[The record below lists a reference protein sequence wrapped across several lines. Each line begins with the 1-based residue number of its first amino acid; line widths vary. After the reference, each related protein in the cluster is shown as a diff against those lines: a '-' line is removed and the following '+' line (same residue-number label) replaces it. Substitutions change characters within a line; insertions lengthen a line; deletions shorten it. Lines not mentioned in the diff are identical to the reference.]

1 MPKASSLWAAFQS
14 QNEVKPRAVRKFT
27 DRQDFRQAYYALVS
41 SALRENFQNYYI
53 INYYGIGGVGKS
65 ALLRRLEAELLRDGD
80 LPEDDARSACEE
92 ARTQLRKLGR
102 WRKPAV
108 FRADFDDAALKTP
121 QDALLRFRAQL
132 MRQYDNAF
140 FPLFD
145 MAMLRLSQK
154 YGRSLPPD
162 EQKELL
168 TDNPVISFALDAVG
182 DFTGAGL
189 LIGAA
194 QTAAK
199 VGQSVAHA
207 LAGQKGAIKRTNT
220 EISRMDAPD
229 LERRLPYY
237 FAMDVNA
244 MGLPLVCVYLDT
256 YEKMTARAEGAGRS
270 TGFDEEWLRGELGLV
285 RNLGNAVFA
294 IAGREKLQWT
304 EFSFEDR
311 YIQALTEADS
321 VGFLASCGIEDSGL
335 CAELYE
341 LTGGEP
347 IYLDLC
353 VDEYEHLTASGKE
366 HLTREDFGGSRDR
379 LVERH
384 TRYIPEN
391 LRDALYLLAAMGH
404 WTDAVCEE
412 LSRTLPIP
420 SPDGTEYYQLT
431 HLSYVLKEDEGWTM
445 HRPVARV
452 LAESLSS
459 ALRKRLI
466 SALLKLAEEDP
477 AALDILEGMTRTAPD
492 CLAQAMEK
500 QARADCEASRYL
512 EARRRQEQAVALWKT
527 LGSECAAEYGKS
539 LAALAD
545 ILRAQLKNRP
555 AAPAQSGAGGA
566 LQVQQG
572 WQDLKEFCQEAIQT
586 CEKLGEG
593 QERAL
598 ARLWERKA
606 NGEDMLSEWDAAIS
620 SWERTLELN
629 RELGGSEAVWRNAQL
644 QIGWDHRLAGHL
656 EEARTVLEE
665 TLQGLAALDRE
676 AGRACSPKT
685 LLCAELLCQ
694 SYDDLNIE
702 ANGLWVEQLARVQA
716 WLRSQDYAVTGKEP
730 LEELLDWQDWVDV
743 SHSSYW
749 FHSGVG
755 TEGAD
760 VEERLR
766 RAADLDRQVISGL
779 ARRLGELHP
788 TVLNARKT
796 LVNIYLNQENAE
808 GVRAVINTDDL
819 IQHME
824 DDQRPLGSVP
834 KRNECHFP
842 DPEAVFSTCR
852 ELVELYTMAM
862 GREYPGTCEAKEL
875 LVHACEVAGRPEYA
889 IPLREELW
897 SYYRR
902 SCGET
907 SQEALRQNHLL
918 IEDNRRAGRWSEAI
932 ALQTRLLERARA
944 GEGADLSFE
953 EGRLCTLYLSS
964 LWQDESL
971 SQNRAA
977 EYLAE
982 LLALTEEFKPLD
994 RKRYLDSAWRWCQEY
1009 AGDGLDEAV
1018 IDIVLALADSLS
1030 SEDEVIDLLEPWS
1043 KENGLSAARRC
1054 TLLFRLGRAYGKTRG
1069 GQERAAELLEEL
1081 AELLEA
1087 HPEMKGP
1094 DLGTALLELGLVRK
1108 KLVTSSTD
1116 DRFQQTAL
1124 EMLEAFRGALAW
1136 REKHLPPEAPATDTA
1151 RFELARNLAW
1161 VGKRKE
1167 AVPLL
1172 EAVLRT
1178 RRNTPG
1184 ETARETVEA
1193 ELELVKA
1200 LARTEGRYEEAL
1212 ALFRHAKQTV
1222 EEQRLPLFTDIAQ
1235 YALYRGAGGTLSF
1248 VEWQEAGEPER

>member
-1 MPKASSLWAAFQS
+1 MPNAASLWEAFQR
-14 QNEVKPRAVRKFT
+14 QEGVKPRAVRKFT
-27 DRQDFRQAYYALVS
+27 DQQDFRQAYYALVS
-41 SALRENFQNYYI
+41 RALRENFQDYYI

-80 LPEDDARSACEE
+80 LPEDEARSACEE

-102 WRKPAV
+102 RRKPAIL
-108 FRADFDDAALKTP
+108 RADFDDAALKTP
-121 QDALLRFRAQL
+121 QDVLLRFRAQL

-154 YGRSLPPD
+154 YGRRLPPD
-162 EQKELL
+162 EQQELL

-207 LAGQKGAIKRTNT
+207 LAGQKRAIKRTNT
-220 EISRMDAPD
+220 EVSRMDAPD

-270 TGFDEEWLRGELGLV
+270 TGFDEEWLRGDLGLV
-285 RNLGNAVFA
+285 HNLGSAVFA
-294 IAGREKLQWT
+294 IAGREQLHWT
-304 EFSFEDR
+304 KFRSEDRYIFEDR

-335 CAELYE
+335 CAGLYK

-366 HLTREDFGGSRDR
+366 HLTLEDFGGSLDR

-391 LRDALYLLAAMGH
+391 LRDALYLLAAMGR
-404 WTDAVCEE
+404 WTDTVCEA

-445 HRPVARV
+445 HRPVAQV

-459 ALRKRLI
+459 ALRERLI

-477 AALDILEGMTRTAPD
+477 ATLDILERMAQTVTDRRT
-492 CLAQAMEK
+492 AQAMEK
-500 QARADCEASRYL
+500 QARADCEAGRYP
-512 EARRRQEQAVALWKT
+512 EARRRQERSVALWKA
-527 LGSECAAEYGKS
+527 LGSGCTVEYGKS

-555 AAPAQSGAGGA
+555 AAPSQSGGEAGGA
-566 LQVQQG
+566 LQVQRG
-572 WQDLKEFCQEAIQT
+572 WQYLKEFCQEAILT
-586 CEKLGEG
+586 CEGLGNG
-593 QERAL
+593 QDRTL

-629 RELGGSEAVWRNAQL
+629 RELGEPEAVWRSDQL
-644 QIGWDHRLAGHL
+644 QIGWDHRLAGRL
-656 EEARTVLEE
+656 EEARTVLED
-665 TLQGLAALDRE
+665 TLGGLAALDRK
-676 AGRACSPKT
+676 ANRAYSPKT

-702 ANGLWVEQLARVQA
+702 ALGRWDEQLAQVQK
-716 WLRSQDYAVTGKEP
+716 WLRSLDYAVTGEEP

-743 SHSSYW
+743 SHSTFW
-749 FHSGVG
+749 FHCGVG

-760 VEERLR
+760 VPERLR
-766 RAADLDRQVISGL
+766 RAADLDRQVIAGL
-779 ARRLGELHP
+779 VRHLGELHP
-788 TVLNARKT
+788 TVLNSKRT
-796 LVNIYLNQENAE
+796 LVNIYLNRENAK
-808 GVRAVINTDDL
+808 GIGAVIDMDVL
-819 IQHME
+819 IQRME
-824 DDQRPLGSVP
+824 DDQQTLGRVP
-834 KRNECHFP
+834 KRNECYFP
-842 DPEAVFSTCR
+842 DPETVLATCR
-852 ELVELYTMAM
+852 ELVELYIMAM
-862 GREYPGTCEAKEL
+862 GREYPGTCEAKDL
-875 LVHACEVAGRPEYA
+875 LVYAYESAGRPEDA
-889 IPLREELW
+889 IPLRQELW
-897 SYYRR
+897 SYY
-902 SCGET
+902 SSAYGEGNR
-907 SQEALRQNHLL
+907 EALRQNYLL

-932 ALQTRLLERARA
+932 ALQTRRLERARA
-944 GEGADLSFE
+944 GESADLSFE
-953 EGRLCTLYLSS
+953 RGRLCTLYLSR

-971 SQNRAA
+971 SQNRAT

-994 RKRYLDSAWRWCQEY
+994 RKRYLDSAWQWCQEY

-1030 SEDEVIDLLEPWS
+1030 FEDEVIDLLEPYS
-1043 KENGLSAARRC
+1043 EKRTLPVRQRC
-1054 TLLFRLGRAYGKTRG
+1054 AFLFRLGRVYGKIRG
-1069 GQERAAELLEEL
+1069 GQERAADLLEEL
-1081 AELLEA
+1081 VELLED
-1087 HPEMKGP
+1087 HPEVEEP
-1094 DLGTALLELGLVRK
+1094 DRGAALLELGLAQRK
-1108 KLVTSSTD
+1108 LARFLVEK
-1116 DRFQQTAL
+1116 DRFRQAAL
-1124 EMLEAFRGALAW
+1124 GMLDSLRAALSW
-1136 REKHLPPEAPATDTA
+1136 REEHLTPDDPATDEA
-1151 RFELARNLAW
+1151 RFALGSALAW
-1161 VGKRKE
+1161 VGKLEE
-1167 AVPLL
+1167 AILLL
-1172 EAVLRT
+1172 EETAAFRART
-1178 RRNTPG
+1178 WG
-1184 ETARETVEA
+1184 ETDNRTVEA
-1193 ELELVKA
+1193 
-1200 LARTEGRYEEAL
+1200 
-1212 ALFRHAKQTV
+1212 KQTL
-1222 EEQRLPLFTDIAQ
+1222 EQAA
-1235 YALYRGAGGTLSF
+1235 ALKQHRR
-1248 VEWQEAGEPER
+1248 PEDG